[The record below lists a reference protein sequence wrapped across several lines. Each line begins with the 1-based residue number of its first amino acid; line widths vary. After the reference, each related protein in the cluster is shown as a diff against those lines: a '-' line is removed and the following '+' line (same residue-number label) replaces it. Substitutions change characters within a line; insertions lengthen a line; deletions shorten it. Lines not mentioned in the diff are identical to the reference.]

1 MTENRTNLKFLPLT
15 NTPQGYII
23 SIGDSMNNPENNKNC
38 CKYKNNPRNDD
49 CKKNLENR
57 INRIIGQLGG
67 IKKMI
72 DEDRYCGDI
81 IIQLSAAEKALENLG
96 YIILKDHIDTCVSD
110 KIRNGDENIV
120 DETVELIKKLK

>member
-1 MTENRTNLKFLPLT
+1 MFPVIIMT
-15 NTPQGYII
+15 QQ
-23 SIGDSMNNPENNKNC
+23 SDC
-38 CKYKNNPRNDD
+38 CKQKDTPRSEE

-72 DEDRYCGDI
+72 NDDRYCGDV
-81 IIQLSAAEKALENLG
+81 IIQISAAEKALENLG
-96 YIILKDHIDTCVSD
+96 YIILKDHIDTCVSE
-110 KIRNGDENIV
+110 KIRNGDERIA